1 MNEILW
7 RPSAE
12 RAVASNAFAFLH
24 WLGTVRGRKLA
35 GWPEL
40 WRWSVDENE
49 AFWDA
54 MWDFAMLAGEKGGRV
69 LDASGGMATARF
81 FPDGKISYA
90 ENVLRYEGERDA
102 LVARAEDGSRR
113 AWSRDRLRAEVAA
126 MAAALRAA
134 GVGKGERVA
143 GWLPDIPE
151 GIAGLLGA
159 NAIGAVWASCSPD
172 FGAAGVLDRFGQIAP
187 KLLLAADGYR
197 YGGKVFSNAARIREA
212 MAGLPGCR
220 LVVVPVLGDE
230 AAARIEGAET
240 LEAFLAPH
248 RGVPL
253 TFERQAFNAP
263 LYVLFSSGTT
273 GKPKCIVHGQGGV
286 ALKHASE
293 HHLHTDVKPDDRL
306 FYFTTLGW
314 MMWNWQV
321 SGLMTGATLML
332 FDGNPFHPR
341 PEALFDIADEEEMTI
356 LGTSA
361 KWIDAAHKAG
371 LEPRKTHG
379 LASLRT
385 ILSTGSPLAPESFDY
400 VYEKIK
406 PDVMLASISGGTDI
420 VGCFALGN
428 PLGPVRRGELAT
440 RGLGLDVEVFDD
452 AGRPVRDVKGEL
464 VCRKPFPSQP
474 IAFWNDPDGARYRAA
489 YFERY
494 PGVWHHGDFCEIVEH
509 EDGTAGVVISGRS
522 DAVLNPGGVRIGT
535 AEIYRQVERL
545 PEIIEAVAIG
555 QEWDGDVRVV
565 LFVRLAEAAPLDK
578 ALEERIKKTIR
589 ENASP
594 RHVPARIVAVADI
607 PRTRSGKI
615 SEIAVRDVV
624 HGRVV
629 KNVEALANPEALDLY
644 RDRPEIAA

>member
-24 WLGTVRGRKLA
+24 WLGAVRGRKLA

-40 WRWSVDENE
+40 WRWSVEESE

-54 MWDFAMLAGEKGGRV
+54 MWDFAGLAGEKGGRV
-69 LDASGGMATARF
+69 LDASGGMARARF

-90 ENVLRYEGERDA
+90 ENLLRYEGEREA
-102 LVARAEDGSRR
+102 LVARAEDGSRC

-134 GVGKGERVA
+134 RVEAGDRVA

-151 GIAGLLGA
+151 GIVGLLGA

-212 MAGLPGCR
+212 IAGLPGCR
-220 LVVVPVLGDE
+220 LVIVPVLGDE
-230 AAARIEGAET
+230 AATRIPGAET

-248 RGVPL
+248 RGAPL
-253 TFERQAFNAP
+253 RFERQAFNAP

-286 ALKHASE
+286 LLKHASE

-321 SGLMTGATLML
+321 SGLMTGATLLL
-332 FDGNPFHPR
+332 FDGNPFHPH
-341 PEALFDIADEEEMTI
+341 PGALFDIADAEGMTI

-361 KWIDAAHKAG
+361 KWIDAVHKAG
-371 LEPRKTHG
+371 LDPLRTHT

-400 VYEKIK
+400 VYEKVK

-428 PLGPVRRGELAT
+428 PLGPVRRGELAS

-452 AGRPVRDVKGEL
+452 EGRPLRGAKGEL
-464 VCRKPFPSQP
+464 VCRQPFPSQP
-474 IAFWNDPDGARYRAA
+474 IAFWNDVDGARYRAA

-535 AEIYRQVERL
+535 AEIYRQVEKL
-545 PEIIEAVAIG
+545 AEIIEAVAIG

-565 LFVRLAEAAPLDK
+565 LFVRLAEKVGLDK
-578 ALEERIKKTIR
+578 ALEDRIRKTIR

-594 RHVPARIVAVADI
+594 RHVPARILSVADI

-629 KNVEALANPEALDLY
+629 KNVEALANPEALAFY
-644 RDRPEIAA
+644 RNLPELAA